1 MRRFTP
7 LLCVAVVAGLSAC
20 TAPNP
25 VQSDAAATSAAAP
38 RTVPT
43 YLTADKGCAVVAGG
57 AIGSQFADPKITSFW
72 HTVNG
77 EITSLLHEQLAAER
91 YRVVKLVVPSEEAQN
106 NEKVVVRSLAANRC
120 SRLIQ
125 VGHTIA
131 EDSSGKFFRFDVV
144 AMRMQPKAQDAVA
157 PGGTN
162 VTTVGEFKREYRFAR
177 NAEVFKTFSTGQFA
191 GTVAQDLQRAGV
203 LEPLR

>member
-1 MRRFTP
+1 MRHAKSIVCT
-7 LLCVAVVAGLSAC
+7 AVTVWLSAC
-20 TAPNP
+20 AAPNTAPT
-25 VQSDAAATSAAAP
+25 DGAATAAP
-38 RTVPT
+38 AARPVPG

-77 EITSLLHEQLAAER
+77 EITAQLHERLA
-91 YRVVKLVVPSEEAQN
+91 VPSEEALN
-106 NEKVVVRSLAANRC
+106 NEKVVVRSLASNRC

-125 VGHTIA
+125 VWHTID
-131 EDSSGKFFRFDVV
+131 EDKSGKFFRFDVV

-157 PGGTN
+157 PGGTQ

-177 NAEVFKTFSTGQFA
+177 NAEVFKTFNTGQFA
-191 GTVAQDLQRAGV
+191 GTVAQDLQRSGV

>member
-1 MRRFTP
+1 MRHTRSMV
-7 LLCVAVVAGLSAC
+7 CAAIAAWLSAC
-20 TAPNP
+20 AAPNTAPT
-25 VQSDAAATSAAAP
+25 DGAATAAP
-38 RTVPT
+38 VPRAVPG

-77 EITSLLHEQLAAER
+77 EITEQLHERLAAER
-91 YRVVKLVVPSEEAQN
+91 YRVVKLVVPTEEALN

-125 VGHTIA
+125 VWHTID
-131 EDSSGKFFRFDVV
+131 EDKGGKFFRFDVV

-157 PGGTN
+157 PGGTQ

-177 NAEVFKTFSTGQFA
+177 NAEVFKTFQTGQFA
-191 GTVAQDLQRAGV
+191 GTVAQDLQRSGV

>member
-1 MRRFTP
+1 MRHTQSIV
-7 LLCVAVVAGLSAC
+7 CTAVTVWLSAC
-20 TAPNP
+20 ATPHTAPT
-25 VQSDAAATSAAAP
+25 DGAAP
-38 RTVPT
+38 PPPAARPVPG

-77 EITSLLHEQLAAER
+77 EITAQLHDRLAADH
-91 YRVVKLVVPSEEAQN
+91 YRVVKLVVPSEEALN
-106 NEKVVVRSLAANRC
+106 NEKVVVRSLASNRC

-125 VGHTIA
+125 VWHTID
-131 EDSSGKFFRFDVV
+131 EDKSGKFFRFDVV

-157 PGGTN
+157 AGGTQ

-177 NAEVFKTFSTGQFA
+177 NAEVFKTFHTGQFA
-191 GTVAQDLQRAGV
+191 GTVAQDLQRSGV

>member
-1 MRRFTP
+1 MRHARTLFCAAT
-7 LLCVAVVAGLSAC
+7 AVWLSAC
-20 TAPNP
+20 ATSNTAP
-25 VQSDAAATSAAAP
+25 ATSVATAPPAARP
-38 RTVPT
+38 VPA

-77 EITSLLHEQLAAER
+77 EITAHLHERLAADH
-91 YRVVKLVVPSEEAQN
+91 YRVVKLVVPTEEALN

-125 VGHTIA
+125 VWHTVD
-131 EDSSGKFFRFDVV
+131 EDKGGKFFRFDVV

-157 PGGTN
+157 PGGTQ

-177 NAEVFKTFSTGQFA
+177 NAEVFKSFQTGQFA
-191 GTVAQDLQRAGV
+191 GTVAQDLQRSGV